1 METTND
7 ARVLPNDAGPAR
19 ISRRELAQIF
29 LTSLA
34 ADILLPLSSSAHPI
48 RRHLLNGRLLDFADV
63 HLSARSKPLFLSA
76 RQVAALDVLSE
87 AVVPG
92 SRKAQTASFIDL
104 LLSVDTHEV
113 QQDFLAAL
121 SAADLSSHNTYH
133 AEIVALSPTQ
143 LHELLTTLSASHS
156 AEYKHFTHLKDWIS
170 AAYYSSE
177 IGMREMG
184 WTPNR
189 VFPTFPVCS
198 HRDGHV

>member
-104 LLSVDTHEV
+104 LLSVDTNKA
-113 QQDFLAAL
+113 QQEFLASL
-121 SAADLSSHNTYH
+121 SAFESNSQTTFH
-133 AEIVALSPTQ
+133 AAVVSISPTQ
-143 LHELLTTLSASHS
+143 LHDLLTSLSTLESPDHT
-156 AEYKHFTHLKDWIS
+156 HFNHLKDWVS
-170 AAYYSSE
+170 GAYYSSE
-177 IGMREMG
+177 LGMRELG
-184 WTPNR
+184 WTPDR
-189 VFPTFPVCS
+189 VFSTFPSCS
-198 HRDGHV
+198 HPEGHA